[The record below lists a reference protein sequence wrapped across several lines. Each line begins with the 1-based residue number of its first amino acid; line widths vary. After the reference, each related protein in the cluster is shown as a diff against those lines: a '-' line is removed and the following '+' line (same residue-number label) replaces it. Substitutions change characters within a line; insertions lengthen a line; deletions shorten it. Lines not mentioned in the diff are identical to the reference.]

1 MNGTP
6 AERRREPRVPIRRM
20 EPAVTLPVSATV
32 QLLDISETGVLLS
45 STQPLDVGRRA
56 QLRLRVGAEPIS
68 VMVEVRRLAPA
79 PRPGYTSPYRMGAE
93 FVNLDE
99 DSRRKIEA
107 FLRSQA

>member
-1 MNGTP
+1 MNAA
-6 AERRREPRVPIRRM
+6 AERRRDPRVPVQRQV
-20 EPAVTLPVSATV
+20 PAVTLPVSATV

-45 STQPLDVGRRA
+45 SMQPLDVGRRA
-56 QLRLRVGAEPIS
+56 QLRLRVGTEPLT

-107 FLRSQA
+107 FLRTQA